1 MILYRTARALAG
13 VYFRTILKL
22 RLEGTENVP
31 AEGGVLIV
39 TNHQSNLDPLL
50 LHTYNARLIFT
61 LTKSSAFRTPVMR
74 WIGPRV
80 GAFPTRRY
88 QVDPQAVRQALRY
101 LEEGKVVGVFP
112 EGERSWDA
120 QLKKLRPGTVRLM
133 LKAGVPVIPCGIV
146 GTYEV
151 WPRWG
156 SMKWFRMVPGRSPVT
171 IRYGEPLHFGR
182 HDDRASREAALP
194 EATKRVEDALLRE
207 FYDRSDYFEEGTEHL
222 RDLTS
227 PFQRYRVDKVL
238 QLYEPGRD
246 ERVLDLGCGW
256 GTFCWAL
263 AHRVREMVGLD
274 FSQKSIDLCESRLA
288 ESGLDNVSFICADAR
303 NTGLEAKSFHLVIAA
318 DLMEHL
324 YPDDSRAVIAEA
336 FRLLDKGGRLVIW
349 TPHRGH
355 ILEILKARGF
365 ILKRDV
371 SHVDYKSMDR
381 LKDMLTQQGFLVE
394 KAYYAESHLPGLRSV
409 ERALL
414 ARIPM
419 LRRRIGILARK
430 P

>member
-1 MILYRTARALAG
+1 M
-13 VYFRTILKL
+13 
-22 RLEGTENVP
+22 
-31 AEGGVLIV
+31 
-39 TNHQSNLDPLL
+39 S
-50 LHTYNARLIFT
+50 
-61 LTKSSAFRTPVMR
+61 
-74 WIGPRV
+74 
-80 GAFPTRRY
+80 
-88 QVDPQAVRQALRY
+88 
-101 LEEGKVVGVFP
+101 
-112 EGERSWDA
+112 
-120 QLKKLRPGTVRLM
+120 
-133 LKAGVPVIPCGIV
+133 
-146 GTYEV
+146 
-151 WPRWG
+151 
-156 SMKWFRMVPGRSPVT
+156 
-171 IRYGEPLHFGR
+171 
-182 HDDRASREAALP
+182 DDRIG
-194 EATKRVEDALLRE
+194 RE

-238 QLYEPGRD
+238 QLYEAGRD

-303 NTGLEAKSFHLVIAA
+303 NTGLEATSFHLVIAA